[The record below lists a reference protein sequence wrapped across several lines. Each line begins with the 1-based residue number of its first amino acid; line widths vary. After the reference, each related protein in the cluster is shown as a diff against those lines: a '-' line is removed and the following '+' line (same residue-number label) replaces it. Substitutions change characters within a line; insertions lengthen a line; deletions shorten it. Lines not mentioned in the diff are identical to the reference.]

1 MVDVGVIH
9 EDLVKETNP
18 YKRLNVNQQRIYK
31 TDFEIVVVGS
41 NFYVIAGFVGVD
53 ESVVMFVKTVVQVS
67 IKVV

>member
-1 MVDVGVIH
+1 MVDVGVAH

-18 YKRLNVNQQRIYK
+18 YNRLNVNQQRIYK
-31 TDFEIVVVGS
+31 TNFEIVVVDS

-53 ESVVMFVKTVVQVS
+53 ESLVMFVKTVVQVS